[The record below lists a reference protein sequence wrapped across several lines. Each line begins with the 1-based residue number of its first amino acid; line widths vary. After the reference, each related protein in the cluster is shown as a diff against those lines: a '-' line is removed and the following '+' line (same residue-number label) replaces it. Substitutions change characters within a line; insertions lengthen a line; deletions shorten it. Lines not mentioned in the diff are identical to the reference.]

1 MSLKKYCSLFIVLIF
16 TNLFAQAQNYNPDKV
31 NKKAGAIYAKAY
43 EAAEAGNYEGSL
55 KLLAEA
61 QAIDPK
67 FLDVYLSR
75 AGIYAELKNYDASI
89 KDFEY
94 GFKLDS
100 VYASTY
106 LLPYSI
112 SLAGTG
118 QFAKALIMV
127 NHFLATPKLNSQSII
142 AGKYRHSTYEF
153 ALKKAAEMADSS
165 YVFAPKNM
173 GKTINSVAL
182 EYFPSLTIDG
192 KTLIY
197 TRRQNNDED
206 FYESQLVDGRWT
218 EAKPVSGKINTNLN
232 EGAQNISQDG
242 NWLIYTGCNYP
253 EGQGSCD
260 LYIAYKTK
268 QGTWSEPANLGPIV
282 NTDYWESSPSLSP
295 DKKDLYFA
303 SSQPGGFGG
312 KDIWVTRRLP
322 SGKWSRAENLGSS
335 VNTSGDEGCP
345 FIHADNETLYF
356 NSTGH
361 EGYGLTDLFLAKKQ
375 ADGKW
380 NKPVNLGYPINSID
394 DEGSLIVSADGE
406 NAIYAS
412 DGADTYGGLDLY
424 EFSLPKAVRANKTLW
439 VSGKVFDINTKLGLP
454 SSVVLTDINTRNV
467 ISSIQTDEEG
477 NYLVTLPVGKTYGF
491 TVNRKGYLFYSDN
504 FKIEASDKEEAT
516 VINIPLKPL
525 QAGAS
530 VILKNIFFDSNEAT
544 LKDESITELDNLI
557 ALLKE
562 NKSLKILIKGYTDN
576 VGQPQNNLTLSNK
589 RAKAV
594 VDYLIEKNIEKVRL
608 SFKGFG
614 ETQPMADNTT
624 DEGRAQNRRT
634 ELEIISN

>member
-1 MSLKKYCSLFIVLIF
+1 MLPKKCCTFLIALIF
-16 TNLFAQAQNYNPDKV
+16 TSLFVQAQNYNPDKV

-61 QAIDPK
+61 QAIDSK

-75 AGIYAELKNYDASI
+75 AGIYAELKNYEASI

-94 GFKLDS
+94 GFKIDS

-118 QFAKALIMV
+118 KFEKALEMV
-127 NHFLATPKLNSQSII
+127 NKFLATPRLNSQSII
-142 AGKYRHSTYEF
+142 AGKYRKSTYEF
-153 ALKKAAEMADSS
+153 AIKKAAEMNNDD
-165 YVFAPKNM
+165 YIFAPKNM
-173 GKTINSVAL
+173 GKNINSAAL

-206 FYESQLVDGRWT
+206 FYISEFKEGQWT
-218 EAKPVSGKINTNLN
+218 DAKPVSGKINTNLN

-253 EGQGSCD
+253 EGEGSCD

-312 KDIWVTRRLP
+312 KDIWVTHRLP
-322 SGKWSRAENLGSS
+322 SGKWSRPENLGSS
-335 VNTSGDEGCP
+335 VNSVGDEGCP

-361 EGYGLTDLFLAKKQ
+361 EGYGLTDLFLAKKLS
-375 ADGKW
+375 DGKW
-380 NKPVNLGYPINSID
+380 ETPLNLGYPINSID
-394 DEGSLIVSADGE
+394 DEGSLIVTADGE

-424 EFSLPKAVRANKTLW
+424 QFSLPKAVRAHKTLW
-439 VSGKVFDINTKLGLP
+439 VSGKVYDNDTKEGIP
-454 SSVVLTDINTRNV
+454 SSVVLTDINTRKT
-467 ISSIQTDEEG
+467 ISSIQTDEDG
-477 NYLVTLPVGKTYGF
+477 NYLVTLPVGKTYAF

-504 FKIEASDKEEAT
+504 FAIEANDTIEAT
-516 VINIPLKPL
+516 VINIPLKAL

-530 VILKNIFFDSNEAT
+530 VILKNIFFDSNEAG
-544 LKDESITELDNLI
+544 LKEESLTELNNVI
-557 ALLKE
+557 ALLLE
-562 NKSLKILIKGYTDN
+562 NKTLKILIKGYTDN
-576 VGQPQNNLTLSNK
+576 VGQPQNNLLLSNK

-594 VDYLIEKNIEKVRL
+594 VDYLIEKNIEKSRL
-608 SFKGFG
+608 TFKGYG
-614 ETQPMADNTT
+614 ETQPMAENTT
-624 DEGRAQNRRT
+624 EEGRAQNRRT